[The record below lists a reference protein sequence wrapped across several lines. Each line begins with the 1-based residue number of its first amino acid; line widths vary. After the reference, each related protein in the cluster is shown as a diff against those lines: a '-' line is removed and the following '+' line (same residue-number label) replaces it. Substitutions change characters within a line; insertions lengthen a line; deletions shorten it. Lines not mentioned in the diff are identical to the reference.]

1 MFLTRWQEKF
11 NNGDLDIFKSDRA
24 TCLFYQFLYFSS
36 SNLKHFKP
44 QPKCWGCPAPLPL
57 EAGVVTPR
65 PSICPLSQVP
75 VRFSRRHG
83 LL

>member
-36 SNLKHFKP
+36 SNLDP
-44 QPKCWGCPAPLPL
+44 SAGAAPL
-57 EAGVVTPR
+57 
-65 PSICPLSQVP
+65 
-75 VRFSRRHG
+75 RF
-83 LL
+83 L